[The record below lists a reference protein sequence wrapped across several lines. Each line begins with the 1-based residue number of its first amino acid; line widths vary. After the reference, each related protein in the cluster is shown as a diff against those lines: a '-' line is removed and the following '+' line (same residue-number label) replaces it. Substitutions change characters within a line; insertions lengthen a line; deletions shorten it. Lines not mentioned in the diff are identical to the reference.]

1 MVDIVD
7 SRTVRRG
14 DLWTCRAREVAA
26 AVHAGETR
34 VGLKAGAETGAGTGA
49 EAEAGA
55 EADAGA
61 AAAAGKARCARGGQ
75 LAPCGGSATARPSG
89 GRALVRSRLC
99 APFALHCKYHSL
111 YS

>member
-14 DLWTCRAREVAA
+14 DSWTCRAREVAA

-34 VGLKAGAETGAGTGA
+34 AGLRAGAD
-49 EAEAGA
+49 AGA

-61 AAAAGKARCARGGQ
+61 AASAAAAAGRARCARGGR
-75 LAPCGGSATARPSG
+75 LAPCGGSAAARPSG

-99 APFALHCKYHSL
+99 APFALHCKY
-111 YS
+111 Y